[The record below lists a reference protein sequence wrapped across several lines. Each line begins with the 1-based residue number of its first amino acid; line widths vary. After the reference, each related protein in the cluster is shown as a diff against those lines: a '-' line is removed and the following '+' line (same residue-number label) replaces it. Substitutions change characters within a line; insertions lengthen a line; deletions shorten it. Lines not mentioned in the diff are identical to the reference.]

1 MLDHIKAVIF
11 DLDGTLVESMSM
23 WKDIDV
29 EYLEKFNLP
38 VPENLQQDIEA
49 LNMYQTAVY
58 FKETF
63 NIPDCLED
71 IMAAWNEMAFEKYT
85 CEIPLKPGVRPFL
98 EALKKKHIPCGI
110 ATTNSRFLTEAILT
124 SHQIHSFFSVIVT
137 GDEITN
143 GKPDPEIY
151 LKAAEKMNVSLGFD
165 SCSCHTYLNT
175 IKNKEEYNKLA
186 MFAEPCESTLF
197 SIYVNSYCEV
207 FPCSFCESEN
217 RNGNNWIKGISL
229 LEITDFQKEVWNLP
243 RIKEFRQNLLKNGR
257 KCPMYNLD

>member
-29 EYLEKFNLP
+29 EYLKKFNLP
-38 VPENLQQDIEA
+38 VPENLQQDIEG

-63 NIPDCLED
+63 NIPDRLED
-71 IMAAWNEMAFEKYT
+71 IMATWNAMAFEKYT

-98 EALKKKHIPCGI
+98 EALEKKHIPCGI

-124 SHQIHSFFSVIVT
+124 SHRIDSFFSVIVT
-137 GDEITN
+137 GDEITK

-151 LKAAEKMNVSLGFD
+151 LKASEKMNVSP
-165 SCSCHTYLNT
+165 
-175 IKNKEEYNKLA
+175 EECLVFEDIPYGIMAGKQAGMRVCAVEDVYSVKDREEKLRLA
-186 MFAEPCESTLF
+186 DFYIDNYEE
-197 SIYVNSYCEV
+197 
-207 FPCSFCESEN
+207 
-217 RNGNNWIKGISL
+217 L
-229 LEITDFQKEVWNLP
+229 L
-243 RIKEFRQNLLKNGR
+243 
-257 KCPMYNLD
+257 

>member
-38 VPENLQQDIEA
+38 VPENLQQDIEG

-137 GDEITN
+137 GDEITK

-151 LKAAEKMNVSLGFD
+151 LKAAEKMNVSP
-165 SCSCHTYLNT
+165 
-175 IKNKEEYNKLA
+175 EECLVFEDIPYGIMAGKQAGMRVCAVEDDYSVKDREEKLRLA
-186 MFAEPCESTLF
+186 DFYIDNYEE
-197 SIYVNSYCEV
+197 
-207 FPCSFCESEN
+207 
-217 RNGNNWIKGISL
+217 L
-229 LEITDFQKEVWNLP
+229 L
-243 RIKEFRQNLLKNGR
+243 
-257 KCPMYNLD
+257 